1 MSEKAKPE
9 APGTEI
15 AVQEAAGLPATSYD
29 YGDDSGA
36 GFEGTKSSDLSVPFL
51 AILQSNSPQVVD
63 KDPAGCES
71 GNLFNTVT
79 KQVWQ
84 GEGPTAEGVIFIP
97 VHKEQ
102 VYVEWVPR
110 LAGGGMVGMHDPNG
124 DVVKKAIED
133 NDGKS
138 FGKLHCPDSRPDA
151 KAGAENDLVET
162 FYVYGLFLDEDGVS
176 TTGFGV
182 VSFTSTKIKP
192 YRDWITAMYTL
203 KGKPPMFANRAVL
216 RTVKQKNDSGTFFN
230 FRIDP
235 YGQTWSKGLINPAQN
250 DALLNEAR
258 DFREMVVSGMAK
270 ADFASQHAASGS
282 GGDPAADGGDGEDA
296 PF

>member
-1 MSEKAKPE
+1 MSESKELVKTTP
-9 APGTEI
+9 
-15 AVQEAAGLPATSYD
+15 AGVPATSYD

-63 KDPAGCES
+63 KDPIGCES
-71 GNLFNTVT
+71 GMLYNTVT
-79 KQVWQ
+79 KEYWR
-84 GEGPTAEGVIFIP
+84 GEGPEAEGVPFIP

-110 LAGGGMVGMHDPNG
+110 LQGGGMVGMHDPNG

-133 NDGKS
+133 NDGKA
-138 FGKLHCPDSRPDA
+138 FGKLQCPDSRPDA
-151 KAGAENDLVET
+151 KPGAMNDLVET
-162 FYVYGLFLDEDGVS
+162 FYVYGLFLDVDGVT

-182 VSFTSTKIKP
+182 ASFTSTKIKP
-192 YRDWITAMYTL
+192 YRDWITAMFTL
-203 KGKPPMFANRAVL
+203 KGKPPMFANRAIL
-216 RTVKQKNDSGTFFN
+216 RTVKQENDSGKFFN

-235 YGQTWSKGLINPAQN
+235 FGKTWTKSLINPAEN
-250 DALLNEAR
+250 AELLHEAR
-258 DFREMVVSGMAK
+258 DFRDMVVSGMAK
-270 ADFASQHAASGS
+270 ADFASQQAASGKD
-282 GGDPAADGGDGEDA
+282 GDPAADGGDGDEA

>member
-1 MSEKAKPE
+1 MSESKELATAKE
-9 APGTEI
+9 AGVP
-15 AVQEAAGLPATSYD
+15 AVSGGYD
-29 YGDDSGA
+29 YGDDAGA

-63 KDPAGCES
+63 KDPEGCES
-71 GNLFNTVT
+71 GQLFNTVT
-79 KQVWQ
+79 RQTWS
-84 GEGPTAEGVIFIP
+84 GEGANAEGVAFIP

-110 LAGGGMVGMHDPNG
+110 IKGGGMVQMHDPNG
-124 DVVKKAIED
+124 EVVAAAIEA
-133 NDGKS
+133 NDGKAY
-138 FGKLHCPDSRPDA
+138 GKLQCPDSRPDA
-151 KAGAENDLVET
+151 SAGDMNDLVET
-162 FYVYGLFLDEDGVS
+162 FYVYGLFLDVDGVS

-182 VSFTSTKIKP
+182 LSFTSTKIKP

-203 KGKPPMFANRAVL
+203 KGKPPIFANRAII

-235 YGQTWSKGLINPAQN
+235 FKKTWTESLINPAEN
-250 DALLNEAR
+250 ADLLNEAR
-258 DFREMVVSGMAK
+258 DFCDMVVSGMAK
-270 ADFASQHAASGS
+270 ADFASQNAASGS
-282 GGDPAADGGDGEDA
+282 GDGPEGASGDAEDA

>member
-1 MSEKAKPE
+1 MSESKE
-9 APGTEI
+9 V
-15 AVQEAAGLPATSYD
+15 AVATPAGVPATSYD

-36 GFEGTKSSDLSVPFL
+36 GFEGTQSKDLSVPFL

-63 KDPAGCES
+63 KDPVGAES
-71 GNLFNTVT
+71 GMLFNTVT
-79 KQVWQ
+79 KQMWD
-84 GEGPTAEGVIFIP
+84 GEGPTADGVAFIP

-110 LAGGGMVGMHDPNG
+110 DAGGGMVGMHDPNG
-124 DVVKKAIED
+124 DVVEKAIED
-133 NDGKS
+133 NDGKP
-138 FGKLHCPDSRPDA
+138 FGKLHCPDSRSDA
-151 KAGAENDLVET
+151 KSGAMNDLVQT
-162 FYVYGLFLDEDGVS
+162 FYVYGLFLDEDGIS
-176 TTGFGV
+176 TVGFGV

-203 KGKPPMFANRAVL
+203 KGKPPMFANRAIL

-235 YGQTWSKGLINPAQN
+235 LGATWKGSLINPVEN
-250 DALLNEAR
+250 KELLNEAR
-258 DFREMVVSGMAK
+258 DFRDMVVSGMAK
-270 ADFASQHAASGS
+270 ADFASQHAASGK

>member
-1 MSEKAKPE
+1 MSESKEVAT
-9 APGTEI
+9 TEP
-15 AVQEAAGLPATSYD
+15 AGLPVTGYD
-29 YGDDSGA
+29 YGDDAGA
-36 GFEGTKSSDLSVPFL
+36 GFEGTKSTDLSVPFL

-63 KDPAGCES
+63 KDPVGCES
-71 GNLFNTVT
+71 GMLYNTVT
-79 KQVWQ
+79 KQFWP

-110 LAGGGMVGMHDPNG
+110 LLGGGMVGMHDPDG
-124 DVVKKAIED
+124 AVVKKAIED
-133 NDGKS
+133 NDGNA

-151 KAGAENDLVET
+151 KSGAENDLVQT

-203 KGKPPMFANRAVL
+203 KGKPPMFANRAIL

-235 YGQTWSKGLINPAQN
+235 FGVTWTKSLINPTEN
-250 DALLNEAR
+250 GDLLNEAR
-258 DFREMVVSGMAK
+258 DFRDMVISGMAK
-270 ADFASQHAASGS
+270 ADFDSQHAASGKD
-282 GGDPAADGGDGEDA
+282 GDLATDGGDGEDA

>member
-1 MSEKAKPE
+1 MSDSKELATTTP
-9 APGTEI
+9 
-15 AVQEAAGLPATSYD
+15 AGVPATSYD

-36 GFEGTKSSDLSVPFL
+36 GFEGTKAGDLSVPFL

-63 KDPAGCES
+63 KDPVDCES
-71 GNLFNTVT
+71 GMLFNTVT
-79 KQVWQ
+79 KQIWP
-84 GEGPTAEGVIFIP
+84 GEGATAEGVTFLP
-97 VHKEQ
+97 VHKEE
-102 VYVEWVPR
+102 VYVEWIPR
-110 LAGGGMVGMHDPNG
+110 IDGGGMVGMEDPNG
-124 DVVKKAIED
+124 AVVKKAIED
-133 NDGKS
+133 NDGNAY
-138 FGKLHCPDSRPDA
+138 GKLHCPASQDDA
-151 KAGAENDLVET
+151 KPGAMNDLVQT
-162 FYVYGLFLDEDGVS
+162 FYVYGLFLDQDGVS

-216 RTVKQKNDSGTFFN
+216 RTVKQRNDSGTFFN

-235 YGQTWSKGLINPAQN
+235 YATTWTKSLISPVDNA
-250 DALLNEAR
+250 ALLDEAR

-270 ADFASQHAASGS
+270 ADFASQHAASGAGDS
-282 GGDPAADGGDGEDA
+282 GGDGGDSEEA